1 MGGDVVCG
9 ARSERRIRMNNEIK
23 ELAALCRES
32 KYIDPSLYDKYDV
45 KKGMRD
51 LNGNGVVCGLT
62 NIGEVHGTDNGHA
75 AKGELYYC
83 GYKINDILK
92 GCMMERRFG
101 FEETT
106 YLLLFGKLPNKKELT
121 DFYSLLAQYRELP
134 KDFVRDVIM
143 QNPGADMMNLISRCV
158 LALYT
163 YDKNADDISFENVL
177 EQCISLIAKMP
188 LLAVYAYQSYCY
200 FYNKRSM
207 VVHSPLANLSTA
219 ENILHMLRNDSK
231 YTPLESHLLDLML
244 VLLAEH
250 GGGNNSAFTTHVIT
264 STGSDTY
271 STVTAALCSM
281 KGLASG
287 NTNIKVRKMMEDIS
301 EHASTDKELHDYL
314 SDILNKGAFDKTGI
328 IYGMGH
334 AVYSTSD
341 PREKAFRVFVERLA
355 VEQGMTKELELYKR
369 VEELAPKVIA
379 EEREIYK
386 GVSANVHFYSG
397 FVLKMLGIPTEL
409 YTPMFAV
416 ARISGWAA
424 HRLEELA
431 NPMRV
436 IHPAYKGI
444 ASHKEYVKIED
455 RQ

>member
-1 MGGDVVCG
+1 
-9 ARSERRIRMNNEIK
+9 
-23 ELAALCRES
+23 
-32 KYIDPSLYDKYDV
+32 
-45 KKGMRD
+45 
-51 LNGNGVVCGLT
+51 
-62 NIGEVHGTDNGHA
+62 
-75 AKGELYYC
+75 
-83 GYKINDILK
+83 
-92 GCMMERRFG
+92 
-101 FEETT
+101 
-106 YLLLFGKLPNKKELT
+106 
-121 DFYSLLAQYRELP
+121 
-134 KDFVRDVIM
+134 
-143 QNPGADMMNLISRCV
+143 
-158 LALYT
+158 
-163 YDKNADDISFENVL
+163 
-177 EQCISLIAKMP
+177 
-188 LLAVYAYQSYCY
+188 
-200 FYNKRSM
+200 
-207 VVHSPLANLSTA
+207 
-219 ENILHMLRNDSK
+219 
-231 YTPLESHLLDLML
+231 
-244 VLLAEH
+244 
-250 GGGNNSAFTTHVIT
+250 
-264 STGSDTY
+264 
-271 STVTAALCSM
+271 
-281 KGLASG
+281 
-287 NTNIKVRKMMEDIS
+287 MMEDIS

-314 SDILNKGAFDKTGI
+314 SDILNKRAFDKTGI

-355 VEQGMTKELELYKR
+355 VEQGMTEELELYKR

-416 ARISGWAA
+416 ARMSGWAA